1 MTNNELTVKNQG
13 FMSLAD
19 FNISE
24 GFSEE
29 LAGLDSGFD
38 RIKIP
43 AGGGLM
49 FEMPSDELNEANAV
63 REFSAVILHHHPMYM
78 FYKSRYNG
86 SNNPP
91 DCVSIDGVTGVGM
104 PGGMCINCTNNKFG
118 SGENGSK
125 ACKNKHQMYLLRENE
140 IFPAILSLP
149 TSSNKEFSKY
159 IKRLLSKGKK
169 SSDVVTKFSL
179 KKAVN
184 KTGIS
189 YSQVQFAMERALMPD
204 ENELVGK
211 ISEQIK
217 LYAKGNET
225 TSISA
230 NIDKNTGEVMDYV
243 PF

>member
-1 MTNNELTVKNQG
+1 MTNNELTMKGQG

-43 AGGGLM
+43 AGGGTM
-49 FEMPSDELNEANAV
+49 FELPSENADEPDAV
-63 REFSAVILHHHPMYM
+63 REFSAVILYHHPLYT
-78 FYKSRYNG
+78 FYEGKYTG

-91 DCVSIDGVTGVGM
+91 DCLSMDGITGVGT
-104 PGGMCINCTNNKFG
+104 PGGICINCSNNKFG

-125 ACKNKHQMYLLRENE
+125 ACKNKHQIYLLRENE
-140 IFPAILSLP
+140 IFPMILSLP

-159 IKRLLSKGKK
+159 VKRLLSRGKK
-169 SSDVVTKFSL
+169 SGSVVTKFSL

-189 YSQVQFAMERALMPD
+189 YSQVQFAMDRVLTPD
-204 ENELVGK
+204 ENKLVNK
-211 ISEQIK
+211 MAEQVK
-217 LYAKGNET
+217 LYAKGKEAN
-225 TSISA
+225 SA
-230 NIDKNTGEVMDYV
+230 RPNIDKNTGEVMDI
-243 PF
+243 FE

>member
-1 MTNNELTVKNQG
+1 MTNNELTAKNQG
-13 FMSLAD
+13 FMTLAD

-43 AGGGLM
+43 AGGGTM
-49 FEMPSDELNEANAV
+49 FELPSENADATDAV
-63 REFSAVILHHHPMYM
+63 REFAAVILHHHPLQI
-78 FYKSRYNG
+78 FYKLKYNG

-91 DCVSIDGVTGVGM
+91 DCLSKDSITGVGD
-104 PGGMCINCTNNKFG
+104 PGGACLTCINNKFG

-140 IFPAILSLP
+140 IFPVILSLP
-149 TSSNKEFSKY
+149 ASSNKEFSKY

-169 SSDVVTKFSL
+169 SGSVVTKFSL

-184 KTGIS
+184 KTGIA
-189 YSQVQFAMERALMPD
+189 YSQVQFSMERPLTPE
-204 ENELVGK
+204 ENALVGK
-211 ISEQIK
+211 MAEQVK
-217 LYAKGNET
+217 LYAKENKASSEPDSIDET
-225 TSISA
+225 
-230 NIDKNTGEVMDYV
+230 TGEVIDI
-243 PF
+243 FD

>member
-1 MTNNELTVKNQG
+1 MSNNELTIKNQG
-13 FMSLAD
+13 FMGLAD

-43 AGGGLM
+43 AGGGTM
-49 FEMPSDELNEANAV
+49 FELPGENVVEPDAV
-63 REFSAVILHHHPMYM
+63 KEFSAVILYHHPMYT
-78 FYKSRYNG
+78 FYSSKYNG
-86 SNNPP
+86 SNNLP
-91 DCVSIDGVTGVGM
+91 DCLSIDGVTGIGM

-189 YSQVQFAMERALMPD
+189 YSQVQFAMERALTPD

-211 ISEQIK
+211 NIGASK
-217 LYAKGNET
+217 DLCKGQ
-225 TSISA
+225 
-230 NIDKNTGEVMDYV
+230 
-243 PF
+243 